1 VGGPREIASSDVTR
15 QRHHLFRRSKRL
27 IRILRRKIPRLA
39 LAKKRRQHH
48 VWQHYLKAWSTD
60 GQLYCLMNEADISDG
75 HDGDSKAN
83 S

>member
-1 VGGPREIASSDVTR
+1 
-15 QRHHLFRRSKRL
+15 L
-27 IRILRRKIPRLA
+27 IRILRRKIPSGPGEKA
-39 LAKKRRQHH
+39 PAAH

-75 HDGDSKAN
+75 HGGDSKAN